1 MMVLCILMCI
11 PLKMI
16 AEPGTTSTKNPLSG
30 RVYTQG
36 YYLAGSFFN
45 FSNSENKVTYDD
57 AVFKF
62 QQQKNDA
69 TIDDTGKDYEVYKVE
84 IPASLDAHAQVMYV
98 DELGKIKSIF
108 GPGTYYIGKTSP
120 NTDMSTQWLSARANT

>member
-1 MMVLCILMCI
+1 MKKRFSLMMVLCILMCI

-69 TIDDTGKDYEVYKVE
+69 DGNAVYKVE
-84 IPASLDAHAQVMYV
+84 IPASLTAHAQVMSV
-98 DELGKIKSIF
+98 DAFGKPQKVGCSKS
-108 GPGTYYIGKTSP
+108 
-120 NTDMSTQWLSARANT
+120 L